1 VGSGSREA
9 NVEVVRRSFDHF
21 ETADMDAWTAD
32 WHPDIVFDVS
42 GYAPWTDLVKV
53 YRGHVE
59 ILEFF
64 GRMMAGVRVLTVHM
78 HEISAVDEDRVIALY
93 TERRQESG
101 GEPYPLEVGIVYTL
115 RDGRF
120 ARVQV
125 HSDFAAARRTAA
137 TVPGTSPG

>member
-1 VGSGSREA
+1 VSREH
-9 NVEVVRRSFDHF
+9 NVEVVRRSFDAF

-32 WHPDIVFDVS
+32 WTEDIVFDVN
-42 GYAPWTDLVKV
+42 GYEPWTEERKV
-53 YRGHVE
+53 YRGPTE

-64 GRMMAGVRVLTVHM
+64 GRMMAGVRVIRVHM
-78 HEISAVDEDRVIALY
+78 HEISAVDDDRVIALY
-93 TERRQESG
+93 TERRQEHG

-125 HSDFAAARRTAA
+125 HSDFEAARRTAA
-137 TVPGTSPG
+137 S

>member
-1 VGSGSREA
+1 VRVPPDSREH
-9 NVEVVRRSFDHF
+9 NVEVVRRSFEFF

-32 WHPDIVFDVS
+32 WAEDIVFDVS
-42 GYAPWTDLVKV
+42 GYEPWTDPLKR

-64 GRMMAGVRVLTVHM
+64 GRMMAGVRVLTVDL
-78 HEISAVDEDRVIALY
+78 HEISAVDDDRVIALY
-93 TERRQESG
+93 TERRQEAG

-120 ARVQV
+120 AKVQV

-137 TVPGTSPG
+137 ATS